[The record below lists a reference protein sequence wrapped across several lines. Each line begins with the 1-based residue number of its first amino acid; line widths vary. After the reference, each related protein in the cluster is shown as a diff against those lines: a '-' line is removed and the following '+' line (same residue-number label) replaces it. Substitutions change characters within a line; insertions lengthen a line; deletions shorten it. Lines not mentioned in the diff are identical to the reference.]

1 MSVFSRL
8 LSGFFLFEYTRTT
21 FAPMQDTHWFETW
34 FGSPYYR
41 VLYQNRDEEEAGEFV
56 KNLVEYLQPL
66 PDSKMVDIACGE
78 GRFAIELAD
87 RGFDVSGLD
96 LSHLSIDV
104 AKKSERE
111 NLHFFVHD
119 MRMPFYINYFDYAF
133 NFFTSFGYF
142 EHERDHQLAAKSFA
156 SGLKKGGI
164 LVLDYMNSE
173 LAEKN
178 LVPEETVVRGN
189 YQFHLKRK
197 LEAGHFVKEISFND
211 AEGKLRTFTERVAA
225 FKLAEF
231 ISLFHNA
238 GLKLVGTF
246 GDYRLGD
253 FSPLTSQRL
262 IMVFKK

>member
-1 MSVFSRL
+1 
-8 LSGFFLFEYTRTT
+8 
-21 FAPMQDTHWFETW
+21 MQDTHWFETW
-34 FGSPYYR
+34 FGSPYYA

-56 KNLVEYLQPL
+56 RSLLAYLQPL
-66 PDSKMVDIACGE
+66 PKSKMLDIACGE
-78 GRFAIELAD
+78 GRFSIELAD

-111 NLHFFVHD
+111 NLHFYVHD

-142 EHERDHQLAAKSFA
+142 EHNRDHQLAAKSFA

-173 LAEKN
+173 LAEQK
-178 LVPEETVVRGN
+178 LVPEETVARGD
-189 YQFHLKRK
+189 YEFHLKRRLDK
-197 LEAGHFVKEISFND
+197 GHFIKEISFND
-211 AEGKLRTFTERVAA
+211 AEGQERKYTERVAA
-225 FKLAEF
+225 FKLADF
-231 ISLFHNA
+231 IPLFQNA
-238 GLKLVGTF
+238 GLKLVSTF
-246 GDYRLGD
+246 GDYKLRD
-253 FSPLTSQRL
+253 FNPLSSPRL